1 MDLLTILTYSAVT
14 LTSITFLTAEFLIES
29 RKYRRRKHARLA
41 DLAAKLE
48 YDGQD
53 KYFFEQLSDAEL
65 RKLDRQMTEA
75 LLQKRQ
81 AELDKENRR
90 VLENLL

>member
-1 MDLLTILTYSAVT
+1 MDLLTIFTYSAVT
-14 LTSITFLTAEFLIES
+14 LTSAAFLTAEFLIES

-53 KYFFEQLSDAEL
+53 KYFFEQFSDAEL

-75 LLQKRQ
+75 LRQKRQ